1 MKNIYEYDL
10 SNSQIIEF
18 IEKYTK
24 DEKIRG
30 ILKDKILNGFINE
43 DIEIK
48 YSIFGIKSYIKI
60 SKILL
65 DFYNWLQGE
74 INNERALQ
82 EAPRSEGSRTRARR
96 LAAGAGG
103 LGRLGRQ

>member
-24 DEKIRG
+24 DEKTRG
-30 ILKDKILNGFINE
+30 ILKDKILNEFTNE
-43 DIEIK
+43 NIEIK
-48 YSIFGIKSYIKI
+48 YSVFGIKSYIKI

-74 INNERALQ
+74 INNE
-82 EAPRSEGSRTRARR
+82 S
-96 LAAGAGG
+96 
-103 LGRLGRQ
+103 

>member
-30 ILKDKILNGFINE
+30 ILKDKILNEFTNE
-43 DIEIK
+43 NIEIK
-48 YSIFGIKSYIKI
+48 YSVFGIKSYIKI

-74 INNERALQ
+74 INNE
-82 EAPRSEGSRTRARR
+82 S
-96 LAAGAGG
+96 
-103 LGRLGRQ
+103 

>member
-24 DEKIRG
+24 DEKTRG
-30 ILKDKILNGFINE
+30 ILKDKILNEFTNE
-43 DIEIK
+43 NIEIK
-48 YSIFGIKSYIKI
+48 YSVFGIKSYIKI
-60 SKILL
+60 FKILL

-74 INNERALQ
+74 INNE
-82 EAPRSEGSRTRARR
+82 S
-96 LAAGAGG
+96 
-103 LGRLGRQ
+103 

>member
-24 DEKIRG
+24 DEKTRG
-30 ILKDKILNGFINE
+30 ILKDKILNEFTNE
-43 DIEIK
+43 NIEIK
-48 YSIFGIKSYIKI
+48 YSVFGIKSYIKI

-74 INNERALQ
+74 INN
-82 EAPRSEGSRTRARR
+82 GS
-96 LAAGAGG
+96 
-103 LGRLGRQ
+103 

>member
-24 DEKIRG
+24 DEKTRG
-30 ILKDKILNGFINE
+30 ILKDKILNEFINE
-43 DIEIK
+43 NIEIK
-48 YSIFGIKSYIKI
+48 YSVFGIKSYIKI

-74 INNERALQ
+74 INNE
-82 EAPRSEGSRTRARR
+82 S
-96 LAAGAGG
+96 
-103 LGRLGRQ
+103 

>member
-24 DEKIRG
+24 DEKTRG
-30 ILKDKILNGFINE
+30 ILKDKILNEFTNE

-48 YSIFGIKSYIKI
+48 YSVFGIKSYRKI
-60 SKILL
+60 SKILF

-74 INNERALQ
+74 INNE
-82 EAPRSEGSRTRARR
+82 S
-96 LAAGAGG
+96 
-103 LGRLGRQ
+103 

>member
-24 DEKIRG
+24 DEKTRG
-30 ILKDKILNGFINE
+30 ILKDKILNEFTNE
-43 DIEIK
+43 NIEIK
-48 YSIFGIKSYIKI
+48 YSVFGIKSYIKF

-74 INNERALQ
+74 INNE
-82 EAPRSEGSRTRARR
+82 S
-96 LAAGAGG
+96 
-103 LGRLGRQ
+103 

>member
-30 ILKDKILNGFINE
+30 ILKDKILNGFVNE
-43 DIEIK
+43 NIEIK

-74 INNERALQ
+74 INNE
-82 EAPRSEGSRTRARR
+82 S
-96 LAAGAGG
+96 
-103 LGRLGRQ
+103 

>member
-24 DEKIRG
+24 DKKTRG
-30 ILKDKILNGFINE
+30 ILKDKILNEFTNE
-43 DIEIK
+43 NIEIK
-48 YSIFGIKSYIKI
+48 YSVFGIKSYIKI

-74 INNERALQ
+74 INNE
-82 EAPRSEGSRTRARR
+82 S
-96 LAAGAGG
+96 
-103 LGRLGRQ
+103 

>member
-1 MKNIYEYDL
+1 MKNIYEYNL
-10 SNSQIIEF
+10 SNSQISEF

-48 YSIFGIKSYIKI
+48 YSIFSIKSHIKI
-60 SKILL
+60 SKILF

-74 INNERALQ
+74 VNTTTHN
-82 EAPRSEGSRTRARR
+82 
-96 LAAGAGG
+96 
-103 LGRLGRQ
+103 

>member
-1 MKNIYEYDL
+1 MENIYEYDL

-24 DEKIRG
+24 DEKTRG
-30 ILKDKILNGFINE
+30 ILKDKILNEFTNE
-43 DIEIK
+43 NIEIK
-48 YSIFGIKSYIKI
+48 YSVFGIKSYIKI

-74 INNERALQ
+74 INNE
-82 EAPRSEGSRTRARR
+82 S
-96 LAAGAGG
+96 
-103 LGRLGRQ
+103 

>member
-10 SNSQIIEF
+10 SNSQTIEF

-74 INNERALQ
+74 INNE
-82 EAPRSEGSRTRARR
+82 S
-96 LAAGAGG
+96 
-103 LGRLGRQ
+103 